1 GVPGRVRERPGDRR
15 GRARPRG
22 RARGGGAAGGGRRR
36 SGADHG
42 AARIPGRRPRR
53 PDRGGDRRGGVP
65 RARGDDRD
73 RRQRPEPGVPAHHRR
88 GRRRAGAARG
98 SGPPRGGGLRLQPS
112 PRADA
117 DPAGPRRQAPD
128 GAGRCRAGALRERAR
143 RAGRLRGEPRRH
155 DAGGGGRGMTRRQFA
170 LGGGGLVAGWLVAT
184 ARGVSADPAPA
195 SADAPAPGLIEDL
208 VAANRILAD
217 QGVLDGYGHVSARH
231 DRDPDRYLLSRSL
244 APELVTAGDVMEY
257 DLDSRPVDPRGR
269 TAYLERFIHGE
280 VYRARPDVKAIV
292 HHHAP
297 SVIPFGASTV
307 PLRPLYHMAA
317 FLGGGVPVFDI
328 RAAAGGPTDMLVS
341 SAALGRALGRTLGEH
356 PAVL

>member
-1 GVPGRVRERPGDRR
+1 
-15 GRARPRG
+15 
-22 RARGGGAAGGGRRR
+22 
-36 SGADHG
+36 
-42 AARIPGRRPRR
+42 
-53 PDRGGDRRGGVP
+53 
-65 RARGDDRD
+65 
-73 RRQRPEPGVPAHHRR
+73 
-88 GRRRAGAARG
+88 
-98 SGPPRGGGLRLQPS
+98 
-112 PRADA
+112 
-117 DPAGPRRQAPD
+117 
-128 GAGRCRAGALRERAR
+128 
-143 RAGRLRGEPRRH
+143 
-155 DAGGGGRGMTRRQFA
+155 MTRRQFA
-170 LGGGGLVAGWLVAT
+170 LGGGGLAAGWLMAA

-195 SADAPAPGLIEDL
+195 SAGAPAPGLIEDL

-257 DLDSRPVDPRGR
+257 DLDSRPVDARGR

-297 SVIPFGASTV
+297 SVIPFGTSTV

-341 SAALGRALGRTLGEH
+341 SAALGQALGRTLGEH
-356 PAVL
+356 PAVLMRGHGAVVVGASLPQAVARSVYMEIDARLAAQAIALGGEVRYLDAEEARRAQAAVEATFGRPWELWKRKAMARCAGPTPGS

>member
-1 GVPGRVRERPGDRR
+1 
-15 GRARPRG
+15 
-22 RARGGGAAGGGRRR
+22 
-36 SGADHG
+36 
-42 AARIPGRRPRR
+42 
-53 PDRGGDRRGGVP
+53 
-65 RARGDDRD
+65 
-73 RRQRPEPGVPAHHRR
+73 
-88 GRRRAGAARG
+88 
-98 SGPPRGGGLRLQPS
+98 
-112 PRADA
+112 
-117 DPAGPRRQAPD
+117 
-128 GAGRCRAGALRERAR
+128 
-143 RAGRLRGEPRRH
+143 
-155 DAGGGGRGMTRRQFA
+155 MTRRQFA

-195 SADAPAPGLIEDL
+195 SAGAPAPGLIEDL

-341 SAALGRALGRTLGEH
+341 SAALGQALAQALGAH
-356 PAVL
+356 PAVLMRGHGAVVVGASLPQAVARSVYMEIDARVAAQAIALGGEVRYLDAEEARRAQAAVEATLGRPWELWKRKAMARCAGPTPGS